1 MSVHTET
8 TLSTEHRNTLA
19 AIADVLIPTSGEL
32 PSWSAADPNG
42 KWLDKA
48 LAARPDLIPMLAA
61 LLDDAAGRDPAEEA
75 RRLHTD
81 DRARFSDLAL
91 LIQGAYYMNLK
102 IRKRIKFPGQGKRA
116 PFPDEAEYDLRD
128 GILDDVIQRGPV
140 HKQPPA
146 APVLPD
152 GRPEPLSFSV
162 GGGNGDRAD
171 VLVIGAGAGGSVAA
185 RHLAEAGYRVVCL
198 EQGDWPDASAFPG
211 DKLEWELVA
220 DAQWSPDPNTRRQPS
235 DYPVEVSSSPITP
248 VMYNAVG
255 GSTVHFCAQW
265 VRMRP
270 QDFKVRSVDGV
281 ADDWPISY
289 DEMKPFYEQIDQEMQ
304 ISGMTG
310 DPTYPAGPPPL
321 LPPLPIGPLGR
332 KAAIGMNALGWHW
345 WPAAHA
351 IRSQEVGTLAACERT
366 GACMWGCPKGAKSS
380 TDTTMWPSAL
390 QHGAKCITGARVR
403 EITVSD
409 SGLATGA
416 VYIDREGAE
425 RFQAADVVILGCNGV
440 GTARL
445 LLLSTSVR
453 YPDGL
458 ANSSGLVGKRL
469 MLHPYMS
476 VLGVYEDDLET
487 WLGPWGTQLLSL
499 QFADHDESRGFPR
512 GAQWDVMPLGGPIF
526 SLMRYDDRPFESRWG
541 SSIHE
546 LMTRTLGHAFDW
558 GVGIEDLPL
567 EHNMVTID
575 PELTD
580 ADGVPAPKIHFD
592 IDADMRANLR
602 FQLDR
607 AREAHQAAGAI
618 DTIEADWS
626 TWGWH
631 LLGTAR
637 MGDDPKTSVVD
648 RWGAAHDIPNLYVM
662 DGAVFVTS
670 GPMAPTA
677 TICANALRC
686 ADRLIERASLQRVP
700 A

>member
-1 MSVHTET
+1 VSVQVET
-8 TLSTEHRNTLA
+8 TLSEVQRATLA
-19 AIADVLIPTSGEL
+19 ALADVLIPAAGEL
-32 PSWSAADPNG
+32 PSWSEADPNG

-48 LAARPDLIPMLAA
+48 VAARPDLVPLLADV
-61 LLDDAAGRDPAEEA
+61 LDEAAGKQPEPEV
-75 RRLHTD
+75 RRLHAE
-81 DRARFSDLAL
+81 DRARFDELAL
-91 LIQGAYYMNLK
+91 VIQGAYYMNLK
-102 IRKRIKFPGQGKRA
+102 IRKRIKFPGQGKRQ
-116 PFPDEAEYDLRD
+116 PFPDEADYDLRD
-128 GILDDVIQRGPV
+128 GILDEVIARGLI
-140 HKQPPA
+140 HKQPP
-146 APVLPD
+146 PQTVPN
-152 GRPEPLSFSV
+152 GRPEPLSFHI
-162 GGGNGDRAD
+162 GGGNGDRVD

-185 RHLAEAGYRVVCL
+185 RHLAEAGYSVVCL
-198 EQGDWPDASAFPG
+198 EQGDWPKPDEFPG

-220 DAQWSPDPNTRRQPS
+220 DAQWSPNPNTRRQPS
-235 DYPVEVSSSPITP
+235 DYPIEVTNSPITP

-270 QDFKVRSVDGV
+270 QDFKLRTVDGV

-289 DEMKPFYEQIDQEMQ
+289 DEMKPFYERIDQEMM

-310 DPTYPAGPPPL
+310 DPVYPAGPPPL

-332 KAAIGMNALGWHW
+332 KAAIGMNKLGWHW

-351 IRSQEVGTLAACERT
+351 IRSQEVGNLAACERT
-366 GACMWGCPKGAKSS
+366 GACMWGCPKGAKGS

-403 EITVSD
+403 EITVNG

-416 VYIDREGAE
+416 VYIDRQGREQ
-425 RFQAADVVILGCNGV
+425 FQAADVVVMGCNGV

-445 LLLSTSVR
+445 LLLSQSPR
-453 YPDGL
+453 FPDGL

-512 GAQWDVMPLGGPIF
+512 GAQWDVMPLGGPVF

-546 LMTRTLGHAFDW
+546 LMERTLGHAFDW
-558 GVGIEDLPL
+558 GIGIEDLPH
-567 EHNMVTID
+567 ERNMVTID

-580 ADGVPAPKIHFD
+580 GDGIPAPKIHFE
-592 IDADMRANLR
+592 IDPEMRANLR

-607 AREAHQAAGAI
+607 AHEAHRAAGAI

-631 LLGTAR
+631 LLGTTR
-637 MGDDPKTSVVD
+637 MGDDPATAVVD
-648 RWGAAHDIPNLYVM
+648 RWGAAHDVPNLYVV
-662 DGAVFVTS
+662 DGAAFVTS

-686 ADRLIERASLQRVP
+686 TDHLIVRANLQRVP